1 MYDIP
6 PETISPDFVEM
17 WSAAGRHLARQAQG
31 PLGWLKADL
40 YQPLLEH
47 LSFRLGNQLFFIHV
61 EDSEGM
67 VVEPSDLD
75 RLLWVAQGMAGQAC
89 TMPMQRTSGEWRP
102 VLTGWGLQDAQTGS
116 AVDPVA
122 LVSDEPIL
130 MTDWEVHD
138 FAVQVVR
145 DSLRQDGVEV
155 VQAHSCPSIDPA
167 LWIRRRGKL
176 EWVIVRAVRYPML
189 DAKLPENW
197 RAIAEACRRRSG
209 IGSFASVALMRAD
222 DPVLPDPGSA
232 LPLLRGY
239 GMFPRFQGLQPLA

>member
-1 MYDIP
+1 MHEIP
-6 PETISPDFVEM
+6 PENVSAEFAEM
-17 WSAAGRHLARQAQG
+17 WSAAGRHLERQSQG

-40 YQPLLEH
+40 DQPLFEH

-67 VVEPSDLD
+67 VVGPGDLD
-75 RLLWVAQGMAGQAC
+75 RLLWVAQGMAGQPC
-89 TMPMQRTSGEWRP
+89 TMPMRRMAGEWRP
-102 VLTGWGLQDAQTGS
+102 VLTGWGLQDAQTRS

-145 DSLRQDGVEV
+145 DGLKRDGVEIV
-155 VQAHSCPSIDPA
+155 RAHGCPSIDPA
-167 LWIRRRGKL
+167 LWIRRRGRL

-197 RAIAEACRRRSG
+197 RAITEACRRESG
-209 IGSFASVALMRAD
+209 IGSFASVSLARAD
-222 DPVLPDPGSA
+222 DPFLPDPGSA

-239 GMFPRFQGLQPLA
+239 GTFARFRGLQPLV